1 MVSRFKR
8 IPSFAGRLEN
18 ARKFTLYFSQKGRDY
33 AQGKKK
39 RAAKRITG
47 FAARVEEV
55 KMY

>member
-47 FAARVEEV
+47 CAARLEEV
-55 KMY
+55 EK